1 MWPQSWF
8 TNILST
14 EKNKS
19 SRLGYIVTT
28 FRRHST
34 FNGCDSTLQA
44 GDNLWVFDRSYHGK
58 RLINYKLTR
67 VPPSRLCFREGSGA
81 FMWTPRR
88 NLMAVN
94 VMFPRNVHA
103 AESFTLCIILLHL
116 STNRPVPSCDFHGI
130 LSPSFNPVDLPPA
143 HQLHLHWLAI
153 KHKHWHSQASVCSEA
168 WCVFHNTG
176 VLAHALGQD

>member
-1 MWPQSWF
+1 MDVTALCKQVIICESLTGHIMESVWLTISWPESF
-8 TNILST
+8 PL
-14 EKNKS
+14 
-19 SRLGYIVTT
+19 V
-28 FRRHST
+28 
-34 FNGCDSTLQA
+34 
-44 GDNLWVFDRSYHGK
+44 
-58 RLINYKLTR
+58 
-67 VPPSRLCFREGSGA
+67 CFREGSGA

-103 AESFTLCIILLHL
+103 AESFTLCIILLDL

-143 HQLHLHWLAI
+143 HQLHLHWLVI